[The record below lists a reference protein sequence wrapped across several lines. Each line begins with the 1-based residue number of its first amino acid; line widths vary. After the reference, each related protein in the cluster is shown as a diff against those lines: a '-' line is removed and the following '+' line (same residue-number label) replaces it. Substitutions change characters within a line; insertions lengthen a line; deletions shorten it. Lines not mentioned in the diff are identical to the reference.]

1 MGSRERAVGELGGVG
16 AGRSRLGLAPSAL
29 ALDVC
34 GPGHV
39 GFQAC
44 RLQRLD
50 AYGFPRKTREGS
62 ACLPMLLCLTSL
74 GLNVIKFI

>member
-16 AGRSRLGLAPSAL
+16 TGRSRLGLAPSAL

-39 GFQAC
+39 GFHTC
-44 RLQRLD
+44 RLRIPAGDPRRLCVFTD
-50 AYGFPRKTREGS
+50 VA
-62 ACLPMLLCLTSL
+62 LPYFARSECD
-74 GLNVIKFI
+74 